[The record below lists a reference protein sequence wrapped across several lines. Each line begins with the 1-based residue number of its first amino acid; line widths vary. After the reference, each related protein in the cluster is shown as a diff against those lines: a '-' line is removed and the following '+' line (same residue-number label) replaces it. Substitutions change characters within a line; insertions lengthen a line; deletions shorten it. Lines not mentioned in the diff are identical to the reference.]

1 MGNNY
6 ISQPEVSMPPWEAT
20 YEKSYHWNPC
30 IMLQIRKLHQL
41 KESGP
46 FPNTSIVYVY
56 FYLGQE
62 IEY

>member
-1 MGNNY
+1 M
-6 ISQPEVSMPPWEAT
+6 PMPPSEAT
-20 YEKSYHWNPC
+20 YEKSYNWNPC

-56 FYLGQE
+56 FYLG
-62 IEY
+62 